1 MVQSSSLRIDEEN
14 QAINCIA
21 TYVAQVTNHI
31 KDKKESEALY
41 VMPEIENL
49 KSKIQPKEAVA
60 QIEE

>member
-1 MVQSSSLRIDEEN
+1 MVQSNSLRIDEEN
-14 QAINCIA
+14 QAITCIA

-41 VMPEIENL
+41 VMPQIESL
-49 KSKIQPKEAVA
+49 KSKIQPKEAVG